1 MEDLNFSILDILL
14 FTGLFL
20 LFVRVRGNGI
30 IKELVFLSIL
40 LVYAYVTLNNL
51 ETVYGYFDEQGLSYA
66 DEIYNGFLILF
77 ATAGLPFVNFFSGLY
92 IPKIKGIASMILG
105 CALAIVRFLLLI
117 FFILSLSGIIIIQ
130 FYWISSSLQNKEQE
144 FSMAVGQI
152 INSVAKEIETHCGQ
166 VKYDLIICG
175 RESIDYNGGIV
186 PGLIAGFLDY
196 NFC

>member
-40 LVYAYVTLNNL
+40 LVYAYITLNNL

-92 IPKIKGIASMILG
+92 IPKIKGVASMILG
-105 CALAIVRFLLLI
+105 CALELFA
-117 FFILSLSGIIIIQ
+117 S
-130 FYWISSSLQNKEQE
+130 Y
-144 FSMAVGQI
+144 
-152 INSVAKEIETHCGQ
+152 
-166 VKYDLIICG
+166 Y
-175 RESIDYNGGIV
+175 
-186 PGLIAGFLDY
+186 
-196 NFC
+196 

>member
-40 LVYAYVTLNNL
+40 LVYAYITLNNL

-117 FFILSLSGIIIIQ
+117 FFILQLFPSAHPNP
-130 FYWISSSLQNKEQE
+130 QNSIL
-144 FSMAVGQI
+144 FQI
-152 INSVAKEIETHCGQ
+152 HI
-166 VKYDLIICG
+166 Y
-175 RESIDYNGGIV
+175 YN
-186 PGLIAGFLDY
+186 
-196 NFC
+196 

>member
-40 LVYAYVTLNNL
+40 LVYAYITLNNL

-77 ATAGLPFVNFFSGLY
+77 AAAGLPFVNFFSGLY
-92 IPKIKGIASMILG
+92 IPKIKGVASKI
-105 CALAIVRFLLLI
+105 
-117 FFILSLSGIIIIQ
+117 
-130 FYWISSSLQNKEQE
+130 
-144 FSMAVGQI
+144 
-152 INSVAKEIETHCGQ
+152 
-166 VKYDLIICG
+166 G
-175 RESIDYNGGIV
+175 RAHV
-186 PGLIAGFLDY
+186 
-196 NFC
+196 

>member
-40 LVYAYVTLNNL
+40 LVYAYITLNNL

-92 IPKIKGIASMILG
+92 IPKIKGVASMILG
-105 CALAIVRFLLLI
+105 CALAIAVSYTHLTLPTILL
-117 FFILSLSGIIIIQ
+117 
-130 FYWISSSLQNKEQE
+130 
-144 FSMAVGQI
+144 V
-152 INSVAKEIETHCGQ
+152 
-166 VKYDLIICG
+166 
-175 RESIDYNGGIV
+175 
-186 PGLIAGFLDY
+186 
-196 NFC
+196 

>member
-40 LVYAYVTLNNL
+40 LVYAYITLNNL

-66 DEIYNGFLILF
+66 DEIYNG
-77 ATAGLPFVNFFSGLY
+77 TAGLPFVNFFSGLY
-92 IPKIKGIASMILG
+92 IPKIKGVASMILG

-117 FFILSLSGIIIIQ
+117 FFILQLFPSISESALVYNSFVINFFLSYFENIFI
-130 FYWISSSLQNKEQE
+130 YL
-144 FSMAVGQI
+144 
-152 INSVAKEIETHCGQ
+152 
-166 VKYDLIICG
+166 LI
-175 RESIDYNGGIV
+175 
-186 PGLIAGFLDY
+186 
-196 NFC
+196 

>member
-40 LVYAYVTLNNL
+40 LVYTYITLNNL

-92 IPKIKGIASMILG
+92 IPKIKGVASMILG

-117 FFILSLSGIIIIQ
+117 FFILQLAEG
-130 FYWISSSLQNKEQE
+130 
-144 FSMAVGQI
+144 
-152 INSVAKEIETHCGQ
+152 
-166 VKYDLIICG
+166 
-175 RESIDYNGGIV
+175 
-186 PGLIAGFLDY
+186 
-196 NFC
+196 

>member
-20 LFVRVRGNGI
+20 LFVRVKGNGI

-40 LVYAYVTLNNL
+40 LVYAYITLNNL

-66 DEIYNGFLILF
+66 DEIYNGFLVLF

-92 IPKIKGIASMILG
+92 IPKIKGVASMILG

-117 FFILSLSGIIIIQ
+117 FFILQL
-130 FYWISSSLQNKEQE
+130 FLLLL
-144 FSMAVGQI
+144 AVVVQ
-152 INSVAKEIETHCGQ
+152 CG
-166 VKYDLIICG
+166 
-175 RESIDYNGGIV
+175 S
-186 PGLIAGFLDY
+186 LIAPPCIWVLIV
-196 NFC
+196 N